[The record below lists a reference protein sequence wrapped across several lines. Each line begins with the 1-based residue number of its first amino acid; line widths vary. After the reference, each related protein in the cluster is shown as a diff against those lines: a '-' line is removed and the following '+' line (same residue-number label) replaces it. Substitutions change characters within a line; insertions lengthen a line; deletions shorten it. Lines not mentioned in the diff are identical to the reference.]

1 MIQNDLDCLV
11 HHAGFNH
18 DLDFDLGNKINRI
31 FRPAV
36 DFRMAF
42 LATESF
48 DLAHG
53 HTADAR
59 LGEGILDLLELNP
72 HIS

>member
-1 MIQNDLDCLV
+1 MS
-11 HHAGFNH
+11 
-18 DLDFDLGNKINRI
+18 
-31 FRPAV
+31 
-36 DFRMAF
+36 F

-53 HTADAR
+53 HTADAKP
-59 LGEGILDLLELNP
+59 GEAILDLLKLNP